1 MQTETECI
9 SGECSDMD
17 RRDEEDGEEMVAL
30 NMQIKSALAKVSY
43 YLLLYLLAYISKY
56 LLTMFFLTHPN

>member
-30 NMQIKSALAKVSY
+30 NKQIKSALSKVSY
-43 YLLLYLLAYISKY
+43 YLLFYLLANISKY